1 MLLAKNKENTFM
13 IEVTQKKLINT
24 LLDIGEAMLD
34 SGAEVLR
41 VEDTINRI
49 GYAYQVKRMD
59 VFAITSC
66 INISMEF
73 EDGSSLTQVRRF
85 RKMNGTDLKKL
96 EAINALSR
104 DVCNNLLSTDELAH
118 RVEEIIQKRKKK
130 IKMFAGYILA
140 ASAFAIFFGGNIYD
154 GIAAGIV
161 GALVCAL
168 QIFISPFFL
177 NEVISQGIISFVTGF
192 SVAFISTVLPGLN
205 QAEIMIGVI
214 MLLVPGVAFTNS
226 LRDILLGDTLSGI
239 LRMIEALLLAGT
251 LAIGIIV
258 SFWLCARCFS

>member
-1 MLLAKNKENTFM
+1 M

-96 EAINALSR
+96 EAINALS
-104 DVCNNLLSTDELAH
+104 
-118 RVEEIIQKRKKK
+118 
-130 IKMFAGYILA
+130 
-140 ASAFAIFFGGNIYD
+140 
-154 GIAAGIV
+154 
-161 GALVCAL
+161 
-168 QIFISPFFL
+168 
-177 NEVISQGIISFVTGF
+177 
-192 SVAFISTVLPGLN
+192 
-205 QAEIMIGVI
+205 
-214 MLLVPGVAFTNS
+214 
-226 LRDILLGDTLSGI
+226 
-239 LRMIEALLLAGT
+239 
-251 LAIGIIV
+251 
-258 SFWLCARCFS
+258 